1 MELIKLS
8 TKQKELLETKVK
20 PLLSNDLLFNIKLIK
35 TILNI
40 DYQKYD
46 DATIV
51 NYTKEHIVDIIKP
64 SETYGCIDILNLN
77 KNSIYTHIQIRNNID
92 CTEID
97 DTYINIYIDTQK
109 IAQLN
114 KYNTYIIDNI
124 SIQLSDYK
132 NYNPK
137 LTFDIFL
144 LS

>member
-1 MELIKLS
+1 MELINLS
-8 TKQKELLETKVK
+8 NKQKELLETEVK
-20 PLLSNDLLFNIKLIK
+20 PLLTNNLLFNIKLIK
-35 TILNI
+35 NILDI

-77 KNSIYTHIQIRNNID
+77 KDSIYTYIQIRNNIN
-92 CTEID
+92 CVEID
-97 DTYINIYIDTQK
+97 NTYINIYIDRQK

-137 LTFDIFL
+137 VTYDIFL

>member
-8 TKQKELLETKVK
+8 NKQKELLETEVK
-20 PLLSNDLLFNIKLIK
+20 PLLTNDLLFNIKLIK
-35 TILNI
+35 NILDI
-40 DYQKYD
+40 DYKKYD

-51 NYTKEHIVDIIKP
+51 KYTKEHIVDIIKP

-77 KNSIYTHIQIRNNID
+77 KDSIYTHIRIRNNID
-92 CTEID
+92 YAEID
-97 DTYINIYIDTQK
+97 NTYINIYIDRQK

-114 KYNTYIIDNI
+114 KYNRYIIDNI